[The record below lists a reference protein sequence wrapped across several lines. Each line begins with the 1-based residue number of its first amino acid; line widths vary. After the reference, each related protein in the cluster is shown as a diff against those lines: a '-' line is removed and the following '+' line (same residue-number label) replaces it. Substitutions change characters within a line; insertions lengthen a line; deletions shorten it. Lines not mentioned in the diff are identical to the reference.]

1 MTRVRWRL
9 TGLSLLA
16 TVFALQPI
24 TSLFTSDS
32 WFADAVAVVAMVAAV
47 GAVMRA
53 TVGSRVVVVVVQ
65 LVVAAYAI
73 LLRFGADT
81 FAYLLPTPQTF
92 ELAND
97 YGLTAIATIQK
108 HSAPA
113 PLNDG
118 VTFWLVVAAA
128 LVAVAVDAAA
138 ATWQSPAAAGLPLL
152 TAYLITAANGSE
164 ALPPTSFLMPVLV
177 WLVMLHVS
185 ARSRLGR
192 WGTTSATSLGGSN
205 EDRND
210 RSALW
215 SLSKVALRFGGL
227 AVLAALMIPAVL
239 PHFPPH
245 YFADGLARSGGSGEG
260 GTVGFNDTV
269 DLTRSLEST
278 DRTPI
283 LRYATT
289 GPARTPLRAL
299 ATSVYSNGK
308 WVGGGRSNGPDRDL
322 PLQPPSTSKYYIMN
336 VNENTLQAPR
346 LAAPYPV
353 VAVSAD
359 GIDWNIDPVTHDVR
373 VNRVARD
380 YQVTYA
386 EVAPDP
392 QDLRQAG
399 APDVTGRQDIVPDDL
414 AIPREIR
421 SLVQRWADDVTKGK
435 DTYLDKAIAI
445 QDHLRDTDV
454 YTYNLDLGPPL
465 RDSAGRVVEPI
476 RTFYE
481 TRRGYCVQFASA
493 MIFLARAEGI
503 PARMAI
509 GFLPGVRQGSSFLV
523 RASDAHA
530 WPELY
535 FEGFGWIRFE
545 PTPGGRAGSP
555 PLYAIENEGGTAG
568 AGQTPDVQEPASTA
582 TTPVRRQDNAGED
595 LAGGGTSGPW
605 FAEYLSTGDLITLTV
620 VLIALLAASLMP
632 LTAWVVRLRR
642 RRSAASRQELI
653 EVEWEDL
660 TAHLSDLGLSPP
672 PGGTLRQ
679 WREHVVHSGHLDAA
693 NATVMDRVTATLER
707 SRYDRPERTT
717 PEQTLALHRDIRAIR
732 RSISRSR
739 AVRTRLRSFFWPSI
753 AVAAWRRL
761 GGMIRRRPDDD
772 PPRNSG

>member
-32 WFADAVAVVAMVAAV
+32 WFPQAVAAVALVAVVGV
-47 GAVMRA
+47 VMRA
-53 TVGSRVVVVVVQ
+53 TVHSRAVVVLVQ

-73 LLRFGADT
+73 LLRFGVDT
-81 FAYLLPTPQTF
+81 FAFLLPTPQTV

-118 VTFWLVVAAA
+118 ITFWLVVAAA

-138 ATWQSPAAAGLPLL
+138 ATWRSPAAAGLPLL
-152 TAYLITAANGSE
+152 TAYLITAANGSD
-164 ALPPTSFLMPVLV
+164 ALPPTSFLVPVLV

-192 WGTTSATSLGGSN
+192 WGTTSASSLAGADEERS
-205 EDRND
+205 D

-215 SLSKVALRFGGL
+215 SLSTGALRFGSL
-227 AVLAALMIPAVL
+227 AVLAALVIPAVL

-260 GTVGFNDTV
+260 GTVGFNDTL
-269 DLTRSLEST
+269 DLTRSLQST
-278 DRTPI
+278 DRTPV
-283 LRYATT
+283 LRYSTT
-289 GPARTPLRAL
+289 GLGRTPLRAL
-299 ATSVYSNGK
+299 ATSVYSDGE
-308 WVGGGRSNGPDRDL
+308 WLGGTRSNGPDQPL
-322 PLQPPSTSKYYIMN
+322 PLPPSSTRRDYILN
-336 VNENTLQAPR
+336 VSENTLQAPR
-346 LAAPYPV
+346 LAVPYPV

-359 GIDWNIDPVTHDVR
+359 GIDWNIDPVTRDVR

-380 YQVTYA
+380 YQVTYSELAPAA
-386 EVAPDP
+386 E
-392 QDLRQAG
+392 DLRQAG
-399 APDVTGRQDIVPDDL
+399 APNVTGRQDIVPDDL
-414 AIPREIR
+414 AIPGEVR
-421 SLVQRWADDVTKGK
+421 SLVQRWADDVTQGK
-435 DTYLDKAIAI
+435 ETNLDRAIAI

-465 RDSAGRVVEPI
+465 RDSAGRRVEPI

-493 MIFLARAEGI
+493 MVFLARAQGI

-509 GFLPGVRQGSSFLV
+509 GFLPGTRQGSSYLV

-535 FEGFGWIRFE
+535 FEGSGWIRFE

-555 PLYAIENEGGTAG
+555 PSYAIESDDGTSG
-568 AGQTPDVQEPASTA
+568 AGQTPDAQEPTSTPTA
-582 TTPVRRQDNAGED
+582 PDRRQDDVGED
-595 LAGGGTSGPW
+595 LSTGGTTGPW
-605 FAEYLSTGDLITLTV
+605 FAEYLSTGDLISLSA
-620 VLIALLAASLMP
+620 VLVGLLGASLMP
-632 LTAWVVRLRR
+632 LTAWFIRLRR
-642 RRSAASRQELI
+642 RRAAASRQELI

-679 WREHVVHSGHLDAA
+679 WREHVVHSGHLDDA

-717 PEQTLALHRDIRAIR
+717 PEQTLALHRDIRSIR
-732 RSISRSR
+732 RTISRTR
-739 AVRTRLRSFFWPSI
+739 ALRTRLRSFFWPST

-761 GGMIRRRPDDD
+761 GRMIRRQDDGPTLGSD
-772 PPRNSG
+772 

>member
-1 MTRVRWRL
+1 MRWRL

-32 WFADAVAVVAMVAAV
+32 WFPQAVAAVALVAVVGVA
-47 GAVMRA
+47 MRA
-53 TVGSRVVVVVVQ
+53 SVRSRAVVVLVQ

-73 LLRFGADT
+73 LLRFAADT

-97 YGLTAIATIQK
+97 YGLAAIATIQK

-113 PLNDG
+113 PLSDG

-128 LVAVAVDAAA
+128 LVAVVVDAAS

-152 TAYLITAANGSE
+152 TAYLITAANGSD
-164 ALPPTSFLMPVLV
+164 ALPPTSFLVPVLV

-192 WGTTSATSLGGSN
+192 WGTTSATSP
-205 EDRND
+205 DRADGDRGD

-215 SLSKVALRFGGL
+215 SLSKGAFRFGSL
-227 AVLAALMIPAVL
+227 AVLAALVIPAVL

-245 YFADGLARSGGSGEG
+245 YFADGLARSPGAGEG
-260 GTVGFNDTV
+260 GTVGFNDTL
-269 DLTRSLEST
+269 DLTRSLQST
-278 DRTPI
+278 DQTPV

-289 GPARTPLRAL
+289 GSGRSPLRAL
-299 ATSVYSNGK
+299 ATSVYSNGE
-308 WVGGGRSNGPDRDL
+308 WVGGGRSTGPDRAL
-322 PLQPPSTSKYYIMN
+322 PLPLSSTRNDYIMN

-359 GIDWNIDPVTHDVR
+359 GIDWSIDPVTHDVR

-380 YQVTYA
+380 YQVTYTDI
-386 EVAPDP
+386 VPDA
-392 QDLRQAG
+392 QVLRQAG
-399 APDVTGRQDIVPDDL
+399 APDVTGRQDVRPDDL
-414 AIPREIR
+414 AVPREMR
-421 SLVQRWADDVTKGK
+421 PLVQRWADDVTGGK

-465 RDSAGRVVEPI
+465 RDGAGRDVEPI

-493 MIFLARAEGI
+493 MIFMARAEGI

-509 GFLPGVRQGSSFLV
+509 GFLPGSRQGSSYIV

-535 FEGFGWIRFE
+535 FEGSGWIRFE

-555 PLYAIENEGGTAG
+555 PPYAIGSTDGTGG
-568 AGQTPDVQEPASTA
+568 AGQTPDVQEPTSTA
-582 TTPVRRQDNAGED
+582 KTPVRRQDNAGSD
-595 LAGGGTSGPW
+595 LGNDGTTGPW
-605 FAEYLSTGDLITLTV
+605 FADYLSSGHLITLTA
-620 VLIALLAASLMP
+620 VLIGLLGASLMP
-632 LTAWVVRLRR
+632 LTAWFIRLRR
-642 RRSAASRQELI
+642 RRRAASRQELI

-660 TAHLSDLGLSPP
+660 TAHLGDLGLSPP

-679 WREHVVHSGHLDAA
+679 WREHVVHSGHLDAT
-693 NATVMDRVTATLER
+693 NAMVMDRVTATLER
-707 SRYDRPERTT
+707 ARYDRPERTT

-732 RSISRSR
+732 RAISRSR
-739 AVRTRLRSFFWPSI
+739 ALRTRLRSFFWPSA

-761 GGMIRRRPDDD
+761 GAMIRRRPDED
-772 PPRNSG
+772 PARNSG